1 MSLNLSAEPRTT
13 DGVIPATIPAIE
25 TAGLR
30 KVYGRT
36 SVLHDLTLEVQPGEI
51 FGFLGP
57 NGAGK
62 TTTVK
67 ILMGLVQPTAGEARI
82 FGLPAGDR
90 EARQRVGYLPENFR
104 FHDWLTGAGLLDFHG
119 RLAGLSAEERRERIP
134 EVIQRVGLAG
144 RGDARIRTYS
154 KGMTQRIGLA
164 QAIFHRPDLVL
175 LDEPTSALDPV
186 GRREVRDLIRSLRDD
201 GITVFLNSHLLSE
214 VEMVCDRVAIIDRG
228 QVVRSG
234 QMSEMLSGLSELR
247 VMVDR
252 VDSELLAALK
262 HFADVASIE
271 EIGTEPGN
279 GRRSPAARESVT
291 VTLAVT
297 DLEIAPLVAE
307 TVIRSGYQLFGLVP
321 VHRSLE
327 EIFMDLVEGGEQ

>member
-1 MSLNLSAEPRTT
+1 VSLNLSAEPQAASVVTHA
-13 DGVIPATIPAIE
+13 VAPAIE

-30 KVYGRT
+30 KVYGRNA
-36 SVLHDLTLEVQPGEI
+36 VLHDLTLEVAPGEI

-82 FGLPAGDR
+82 FGIPAGDR
-90 EARQRVGYLPENFR
+90 EARRRVGYLPENFR
-104 FHDWLTGAGLLDFHG
+104 FHEWMTGAGLLTFHG
-119 RLAGLSAEERRERIP
+119 RLAGLSAHERRERIP
-134 EVIQRVGLAG
+134 EVIERVGLAG
-144 RGDARIRTYS
+144 RGGARIRTYS

-164 QAIFHRPDLVL
+164 QAIFHRPELVL

-186 GRREVRDLIRSLRDD
+186 GRREVRDLIRSLRED

-228 QVVRSG
+228 RVVRSG
-234 QMSEMLSGLSELR
+234 SMEELLSGVSQLR

-252 VDSELLAALK
+252 ADDTLLSALRC
-262 HFADVASIE
+262 VAQVVAVE
-271 EIGTEPGN
+271 QAGAEPGDSHPSS
-279 GRRSPAARESVT
+279 GTREGAT
-291 VTLAVT
+291 VTLAVD
-297 DLEIAPLVAE
+297 DLEVAPRVAE
-307 TVIRSGYQLFGLVP
+307 TVMRRGYQLYGLVP

-327 EIFMDLVEGGEQ
+327 EIFMDLVEGREQ

>member
-1 MSLNLSAEPRTT
+1 VSLNLSAEPRAAE
-13 DGVIPATIPAIE
+13 VIAPAAVPALEI
-25 TAGLR
+25 TGLR
-30 KVYGRT
+30 KVYSQT
-36 SVLHDLTLEVQPGEI
+36 AVLHDLTLAVAPGEV

-67 ILMGLVQPTAGEARI
+67 ILMGLVRPTAGEARI

-90 EARQRVGYLPENFR
+90 EARRRVGYLPENFR

-119 RLAGLSAEERRERIP
+119 QLAGLSAEERRARIP
-134 EVIQRVGLAG
+134 EVLRRVGLAG

-175 LDEPTSALDPV
+175 LDEPTSALDPL

-228 QVVRSG
+228 RVVRSG
-234 QMSEMLSGLSELR
+234 QLAELLSGVSELR
-247 VMVDR
+247 VLVDR

-262 HFADVASIE
+262 CLADVAAVE
-271 EIGTEPGN
+271 ERGDEPGDAQRAP
-279 GRRSPAARESVT
+279 GSREGAT

-297 DLEIAPLVAE
+297 DLAIAPLVAE
-307 TVIRSGYQLFGLVP
+307 IVMRRGYQLFGLVP

-327 EIFMDLVEGGEQ
+327 EIFMGIVEGGER